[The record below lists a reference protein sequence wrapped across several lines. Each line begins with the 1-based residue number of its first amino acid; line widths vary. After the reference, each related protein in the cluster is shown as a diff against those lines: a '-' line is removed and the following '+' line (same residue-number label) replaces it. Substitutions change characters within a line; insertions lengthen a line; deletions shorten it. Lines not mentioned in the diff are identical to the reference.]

1 MPFDAPF
8 MLGPFLVDA
17 EGRLAPRDPEALP
30 AFLFRWRGCVI
41 RARLRPAEAKRGRLV
56 LRGVLGRIPS
66 SGDAT
71 DLASR
76 AQSFT
81 ALRGLPRLLPPHWK
95 LMLLPDHRILLECSA
110 EVTLPITA
118 SGLLTELTVF
128 LLTLAPYLD
137 VLAELRTSAPEPF
150 GSSGMAK
157 I

>member
-1 MPFDAPF
+1 MPFAAPF

-17 EGRLAPRDPEALP
+17 QGRLAPRDAEALP
-30 AFLFRWRGCVI
+30 AFLFRWRGCAI
-41 RARLRPAEAKRGRLV
+41 RARLRPAQADRGRLV

-71 DLASR
+71 DLAGR
-76 AQSFT
+76 AQCFT
-81 ALRGLPRLLPPHWK
+81 ILRGLPRLLPQHWQ
-95 LMLLPDHRILLECSA
+95 LMLLPDHRVLLESSA

-137 VLAELRTSAPEPF
+137 ALVALRSATPEPSGAS
-150 GSSGMAK
+150 GSVK